1 MEVKTSLSEAHCLV
15 RSAERAIKH
24 GRFQE
29 AIDNQEKIISLLR
42 YRTVYQEKII
52 SLLRY
57 RTVYQ
62 EKIISLLRYR
72 TVYQEK
78 IISLLRYHPVFCEEE
93 KIS

>member
-1 MEVKTSLSEAHCLV
+1 MLGHDKVMEVKTSLSEAHCLV

-42 YRTVYQEKII
+42 YR
-52 SLLRY
+52 Y